1 MSKPSSN
8 QVAIDR
14 LRNIASALHD
24 WEISAG
30 YMHKNLLKS
39 IKDYEQCVLD
49 FETMKE
55 EDLR

>member
-1 MSKPSSN
+1 MSEPSPN
-8 QVAIDR
+8 QIAIDR
-14 LRNIASALHD
+14 LRNIASALKD

-30 YMHKNLLKS
+30 WMHKNLLKS